1 MSLAA
6 GKGCACPRTNE
17 PYNHTKTVNK
27 REQRTGQTMNRED
40 RAMFETLDK
49 VMLAGLGAV
58 SMTRERA
65 EQMFDEYVSKG
76 RAERENRSGFVK
88 EVMDSAERTRSEL
101 EKMISK
107 QVQETVTT
115 LHLATQDD
123 VRRIEQKLDQLLSKG

>member
-1 MSLAA
+1 M
-6 GKGCACPRTNE
+6 
-17 PYNHTKTVNK
+17 
-27 REQRTGQTMNRED
+27 ED
-40 RAMFETLDK
+40 YRMFETLDK
-49 VMLAGLGAV
+49 MMLAGLGAV

-76 RAERENRSGFVK
+76 RAERDNRSGFVK

-115 LHLATQDD
+115 LHLATQED
-123 VRRIEQKLDQLLSKG
+123 VQRIEQKLDQLLAKG